1 MSDTNAVI
9 VVKSTDI
16 DIFCYLTEIFF
27 PNNTLSHWLLHGH
40 MSSNIKNCSPTL
52 RLRVLKLQYTFSRSK
67 QTFLCSSSA
76 SANNFLKWRMVKKG
90 QIYAWSTHHDVLVF
104 TIITSEE
111 QWKIKTN
118 KNSGMANKNINIFII
133 SGIEYMKRRL
143 FKARSFLHDRAYPI
157 FVQTS

>member
-9 VVKSTDI
+9 VVTSTDI
-16 DIFCYLTEIFF
+16 DIFCYLAGIFF
-27 PNNTLSHWLLHGH
+27 PNNTLSHWLFRGH

-52 RLRVLKLQYTFSRSK
+52 RQRVLKLQNTFPRSK

-76 SANNFLKWRMVKKG
+76 SANNFLKWIMVKEG

-111 QWKIKTN
+111 QWEIKTN
-118 KNSGMANKNINIFII
+118 KNSTMVNKNMKILIIN
-133 SGIEYMKRRL
+133 GIEYLK
-143 FKARSFLHDRAYPI
+143 KQAKI
-157 FVQTS
+157 I